1 VPTFKITLAY
11 DGTNYV
17 GWQRQAAGSSIQ
29 GLVEDALGVLDGR
42 SVDVAGAGRTDAG
55 VHALGQV
62 ASFTLARDIEPEVL
76 LRALNAHLPDDV
88 RVIRV
93 ESASSEFHARFDARR
108 KTYRYRICDGPAMS
122 PFDRLYAWH
131 LPGALDTDAMDDA
144 AHMLEGRHDF
154 AAFQTAGGATRTT
167 ERTVE
172 RSSVHRDTASIV
184 AYEISGEGFLRH
196 MVRAIAGTLVEIGR
210 GRATSASMRDVL
222 ASRDRS
228 KAGSTAPAKGLFL
241 VSVEY
246 GDDL

>member
-1 VPTFKITLAY
+1 
-11 DGTNYV
+11 
-17 GWQRQAAGSSIQ
+17 
-29 GLVEDALGVLDGR
+29 
-42 SVDVAGAGRTDAG
+42 
-55 VHALGQV
+55 
-62 ASFTLARDIEPEVL
+62 
-76 LRALNAHLPDDV
+76 
-88 RVIRV
+88 
-93 ESASSEFHARFDARR
+93 
-108 KTYRYRICDGPAMS
+108 
-122 PFDRLYAWH
+122 
-131 LPGALDTDAMDDA
+131 MDDA
-144 AHMLEGRHDF
+144 ARMLEGRHDF